1 MNYTN
6 RESDIIQDSTTSL
19 EHLHT
24 FENFPVFMG
33 CVDQPKEQDVK
44 ADMSWWISP
53 STGVIQLNPLLP
65 LDVVYAAEHGSGTV
79 GGLWDQHHQA
89 FADFI
94 AEHEVSSI
102 LEIGGL
108 HGHLAQKCLQHNE
121 KLDWTIIEPNP
132 CIDESLNV
140 NVIKGFFDDKFD
152 TGRKY
157 DAVVHSHVLE
167 HLYDPHEFMKHKSSF
182 MHEGSLL
189 FISVPNMK
197 AMLERNYTNCLNF
210 EHTYYLNDEYVN
222 YLLKHYGFNL
232 ITKQAF
238 KDDHSVF
245 YCAEKVGSRT
255 TKIEAPQLY
264 EQNKKLYENY
274 LQYHVE
280 LVDVLNKA
288 IAEQSSVYLFGGHV
302 FSQYLIAF
310 GLNVDNVV
318 CILDND
324 SKKHGKRLYGT
335 NLIVQPPSILKDEQN
350 ATVVLKAGVYNDE
363 IKAQIVEINPNVVF
377 V

>member
-1 MNYTN
+1 MNYIN
-6 RESDIIQDSTTSL
+6 RDSDIIQNNTTSL

-33 CVDQPKEQDVK
+33 CVDQPEEQDIK

-79 GGLWDQHHQA
+79 GTLWDQHHQA

-94 AEHEVSSI
+94 AEHKIDSV

-108 HGHLAQKCLQHNE
+108 HGHLAQKCLQHNPE
-121 KLDWTIIEPNP
+121 LDWTIIEPNP
-132 CIDESLNV
+132 CVDELLNV
-140 NVIKGFFDDKFD
+140 KVIKGFFDDKFD

-167 HLYDPHEFMKHKSSF
+167 HLYNPHEFMKHKSSF

-189 FISVPNMK
+189 FISIPNMEV
-197 AMLERNYTNCLNF
+197 MLEKNYTNCLNF

-222 YLLKHYGFNL
+222 YLLQCYGFDL
-232 ITKQAF
+232 VTKQAF

-245 YCAEKVGSRT
+245 YCAKKRSETISPT
-255 TKIEAPQLY
+255 IPQLY
-264 EQNKKLYENY
+264 AQNKRLYENY
-274 LQYHVE
+274 IQYYVQ
-280 LVDVLNKA
+280 LVDTLNKA
-288 IAEQSSVYLFGGHV
+288 IANQSNVYLFGGHI
-302 FSQYLIAF
+302 FSQYLIVF
-310 GLNVDNVV
+310 GLDVSKVV

-324 SKKHGKRLYGT
+324 KKKQGKRLYGT
-335 NLIVQPPSILKDEQN
+335 SLVVESPSILKDIQN
-350 ATVVLKAGVYNDE
+350 ATVILKAGAYNNE
-363 IKAQIVEINPNVVF
+363 IKTQVSEINPNVVF
-377 V
+377 I